1 MLCIYHSHWETKDSI
16 QLFAI
21 GLTFIVSAI
30 GLYVSWKNSHKANFI
45 NSVTASRIKWI
56 DNLRNNI
63 AQFSGFVYHFSLTD
77 IPDKEEKNK
86 IIKEIDRLRYLIKLQ
101 LNNSADID
109 KEIISLV
116 DKIVDLTDPKKSDE
130 LTQTLNT
137 LVLKTQTLLKFEW
150 ERVKEESI
158 KGDLSIENRNKLFK
172 EFLERNKI
180 SIEMSIAHQ
189 LKISKAVIFDL

>member
-1 MLCIYHSHWETKDSI
+1 MLCIYHSHWETKDTF

-45 NSVTASRIKWI
+45 NSITASRIKWI

-63 AQFSGFVYHFSLTD
+63 AQFSGYVYHFSLTD

-86 IIKEIDRLRYLIKLQ
+86 IIKKIDRLRYLIKLQ

-130 LTQTLNT
+130 LTHTLNA

-158 KGDLSIENRNKLFK
+158 KGNLSIEDRNKLYK
-172 EFLERNKI
+172 VFLERNK
-180 SIEMSIAHQ
+180 S
-189 LKISKAVIFDL
+189 

>member
-86 IIKEIDRLRYLIKLQ
+86 IIKEIDRLRYLISVCL
-101 LNNSADID
+101 
-109 KEIISLV
+109 
-116 DKIVDLTDPKKSDE
+116 
-130 LTQTLNT
+130 
-137 LVLKTQTLLKFEW
+137 
-150 ERVKEESI
+150 
-158 KGDLSIENRNKLFK
+158 
-172 EFLERNKI
+172 
-180 SIEMSIAHQ
+180 
-189 LKISKAVIFDL
+189 